1 MEDFLIIVLQINT
14 IIRGVNMNSNIRPVW
29 AEIDLDAI
37 AYNMKQLKSLLKD
50 KEIIAVI
57 KADAYGHGAIDVAT
71 VLLENGAAR
80 LAVAVITEAMEL
92 RHAEVVAPIIIL
104 GYTPIDFAEEIIEN
118 NIEQTVY
125 SLSYA
130 KELSKEAIKR
140 GKKAKIH
147 IAVDTGMGRIGFL
160 PNDKSVDEIYKISQL
175 SNIEIEGLFSHFSS
189 ADEGDKE
196 YTKLQV
202 ERFNDFYNKLKNL
215 NIKINNRH
223 IGNSAAIIDLPET
236 HFESV
241 RPGIILYGYYPSN
254 EVVKQKIKLK
264 PVMSLKSNIIHIK
277 TLPPGEHISYGRRF
291 KTERES
297 VIATLPVGYADGYTR
312 LLFGKAKVI
321 VNGKFAPV
329 VGTICMDQCMI
340 DVTDIAGVELGVI
353 LIGEDDHNNKFT
365 ADNVAELLGTI
376 NYEIVCAINKRVP
389 RVYIKGGK
397 VIKVRNYV

>member
-1 MEDFLIIVLQINT
+1 VEKLFRHL
-14 IIRGVNMNSNIRPVW
+14 RPVW
-29 AEIDLDAI
+29 AEVDLDKL
-37 AYNMKQLKSLLKD
+37 AYNMREIRRISKSKN
-50 KEIIAVI
+50 IIAVV
-57 KADAYGHGAIDVAT
+57 KADGYGHGAVDIAP
-71 VLLENGAAR
+71 VLLQNGANG
-80 LAVAVITEAMEL
+80 LAVAVISEAVEL
-92 RHAEVVAPIIIL
+92 RRAGIEAPIMVL
-104 GYTPIDFAEEIIEN
+104 GFTPPNLIDN
-118 NIEQTVY
+118 LLRYDIEQTVINY
-125 SLSYA
+125 EFA
-130 KELSKEAIKR
+130 KELSNMAR
-140 GKKAKIH
+140 KKNKIAKIH

-160 PNDKSVDEIYKISQL
+160 PNDRSVDEIYKISQL

-215 NIKINNRH
+215 NIKINNRP

-236 HFESV
+236 HFEAV

-297 VIATLPVGYADGYTR
+297 IIATLPVGYADGYTR
-312 LLFGKAKVI
+312 LLFGKARVI

-340 DVTDIAGVELGVI
+340 DVTSIDGVELGNEVI

>member
-1 MEDFLIIVLQINT
+1 MFRHL
-14 IIRGVNMNSNIRPVW
+14 RPVW
-29 AEIDLDAI
+29 AEVDLDKL
-37 AYNMKQLKSLLKD
+37 AYNMREIRKIAKSKN
-50 KEIIAVI
+50 IIAVV
-57 KADAYGHGAIDVAT
+57 KADGYGHGAVDIAP
-71 VLLENGAAR
+71 VLLQNGANG
-80 LAVAVITEAMEL
+80 LAVAVISEAVEL
-92 RHAEVVAPIIIL
+92 RRAGIEASIMVL
-104 GYTPIDFAEEIIEN
+104 GFTPPNLIDN
-118 NIEQTVY
+118 LLRYDIEQTVINY
-125 SLSYA
+125 EFA
-130 KELSKEAIKR
+130 KELSNIAR
-140 GKKAKIH
+140 KKNKIAKIH

-160 PNDKSVDEIYKISQL
+160 PNDKSIDEIYKISQL
-175 SNIEIEGLFSHFSS
+175 PNIEIEGLFSHFSS

-202 ERFNDFYNKLKNL
+202 KRFDDFYSKLKNL

-236 HFESV
+236 HFEAV

-254 EVVKQKIKLK
+254 EVVKDKVKLK

-340 DVTDIAGVELGVI
+340 DITNIDGVELGNEVI

-376 NYEIVCAINKRVP
+376 NYEVVCAINKRVP

>member
-1 MEDFLIIVLQINT
+1 VEKLFRHL
-14 IIRGVNMNSNIRPVW
+14 RPVW
-29 AEIDLDAI
+29 AEVDLDKL
-37 AYNMKQLKSLLKD
+37 AYNMREIRRISKSKN
-50 KEIIAVI
+50 IIAVV
-57 KADAYGHGAIDVAT
+57 KADGYGHGAVDIAP
-71 VLLENGAAR
+71 VLLQNGANG
-80 LAVAVITEAMEL
+80 LAVAVISEAVEL
-92 RHAEVVAPIIIL
+92 RRAGIEAPIMVL
-104 GYTPIDFAEEIIEN
+104 GFTPPNLIDN
-118 NIEQTVY
+118 LLRYDIEQTVINY
-125 SLSYA
+125 EFA
-130 KELSKEAIKR
+130 KELSNMAR
-140 GKKAKIH
+140 KKNKIAKIH

-160 PNDKSVDEIYKISQL
+160 PNDRSVDEIYKISQL

-236 HFESV
+236 HFEAV

-312 LLFGKAKVI
+312 LLFGKARVI

-340 DVTDIAGVELGVI
+340 DVTSIDGVELGNEVI

-389 RVYIKGGK
+389 RVYIKDGK

>member
-1 MEDFLIIVLQINT
+1 MFRHL
-14 IIRGVNMNSNIRPVW
+14 RPVW
-29 AEIDLDAI
+29 AEVDLDKL
-37 AYNMKQLKSLLKD
+37 AYNMREIRRISKSKN
-50 KEIIAVI
+50 IIAVV
-57 KADAYGHGAIDVAT
+57 KADGYGHGAVDIAP
-71 VLLENGAAR
+71 VLLQNGANG
-80 LAVAVITEAMEL
+80 LAVAVISEAVEL
-92 RHAEVVAPIIIL
+92 RRAGIEAPIMVL
-104 GYTPIDFAEEIIEN
+104 GFTPPNLIDN
-118 NIEQTVY
+118 LLRYDIEQTVINY
-125 SLSYA
+125 EFA
-130 KELSKEAIKR
+130 KELSNMAR
-140 GKKAKIH
+140 KKNKIAKIH

-160 PNDKSVDEIYKISQL
+160 PNDRSVDEIYKISQL

-236 HFESV
+236 HFEAV

-297 VIATLPVGYADGYTR
+297 IIATLPVGYADGYTR
-312 LLFGKAKVI
+312 LLFGKARVI

-340 DVTDIAGVELGVI
+340 DVTSIDGVELGNEVI